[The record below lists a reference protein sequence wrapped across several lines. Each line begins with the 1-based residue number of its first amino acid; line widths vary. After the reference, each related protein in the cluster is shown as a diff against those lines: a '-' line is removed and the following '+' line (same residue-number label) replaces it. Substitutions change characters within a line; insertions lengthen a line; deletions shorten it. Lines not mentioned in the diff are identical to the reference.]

1 MIVGFSRH
9 GTGSGGGPVGYV
21 TDKTRTGREDS
32 PPEVLRG
39 SPEATRN
46 LIDSLDFRHKYTS
59 GVLSFAPE
67 EKITSE
73 MEQEFM
79 DRFEQVAFAGLEADQ
94 YSILWV
100 RHTHAGHHELHF
112 VTPRV
117 ELSTGK
123 SLNIRPPGDAAK
135 QAFDDLRSEINARYG
150 LADPD
155 DPRRTREVAQP
166 DHELKIAAE
175 ALRRGEKPQEDVRLL
190 IDAVLSQRAAQGLI
204 RSRGDVIDQVSDL
217 GMEVTREGKNYI
229 TVSDPQS
236 GQRWRMKGGLYEREF
251 DAAGAI
257 EAAAS
262 RRERDYSKPDE
273 AAAEQFAR
281 RVERHI
287 SARAEYHA
295 ARYAPAAA
303 RHDRGYAPEPAEHV
317 ADHLEKPG
325 DIPGPEHGYDLGRYL
340 SERLGPEYVSG
351 KPDHGQ
357 LAADQQPESHVIG
370 AREQNSG
377 PEHRSGEERDVRRA
391 AQRGESGR
399 QQLDSREAASPEDR
413 EVKHDGAGNA
423 FIERIETYGA
433 AVQRAA
439 ESIRE
444 GAVRLAEHVRAYCGR
459 QRHAVEASQLLRQ
472 SGECVIRAAEA
483 VREPLQAEQALRK
496 QLEFQEA
503 LQQKQRE
510 PEAPAPKQNRY
521 YGPSM

>member
-1 MIVGFSRH
+1 MIVGFSRR
-9 GTGSGGGPVGYV
+9 GTGGGSGPVEYV
-21 TDKTRTGREDS
+21 TNRTRTGREES

-39 SPEATRN
+39 SPEATRS

-59 GVLSFAPE
+59 GVLSFAPD
-67 EKITSE
+67 EKITPE

-94 YSILWV
+94 YNILWV
-100 RHTHAGHHELHF
+100 RHSHAGHHELHF

-117 ELSTGK
+117 ELGTGK

-135 QAFDDLRSEINARYG
+135 QAFDDLRSEINARHG

-155 DPRRTREVAQP
+155 DPRRTREISQP
-166 DHELKIAAE
+166 DHELKAAAE
-175 ALRRGEKPQEDVRLL
+175 ALRRGEKPQEDVRVL
-190 IDAVLSQRAAQGLI
+190 IDAVLSQRASQGLI
-204 RSRGDVIDQVSDL
+204 RSRSDVIDQVSDL

-251 DAAGAI
+251 DAAGTI

-273 AAAEQFAR
+273 AAAERFAE

-295 ARYAPAAA
+295 GRYAPAAA
-303 RHDRGYAPEPAEHV
+303 RHGRGYAPEPAEHV
-317 ADHLEKPG
+317 ADHREKSRG
-325 DIPGPEHGYDLGRYL
+325 VPGPEHGYDLDRYL

-357 LAADQQPESHVIG
+357 LAADQQPESHAGG
-370 AREQNSG
+370 AGEQNSG
-377 PEHRSGEERDVRRA
+377 PEHRSGQERDIRRT

-399 QQLDSREAASPEDR
+399 QYLDGREAGRPADS
-413 EVKHDGAGNA
+413 EVNHDGTGNA
-423 FIERIETYGA
+423 LIERLEAYGA
-433 AVQRAA
+433 AIQRAA

-444 GAVRLAEHVRAYCGR
+444 GTGRLAEHVRAYCGG

-472 SGECVIRAAEA
+472 SGERVIGAAEA
-483 VREPLQAEQALRK
+483 VREPLQAEQTLRK
-496 QLEFQEA
+496 ELEFQEA
-503 LQQKQRE
+503 IQQKQQE
-510 PEAPAPKQNRY
+510 PERPASKPNRY
-521 YGPSM
+521 YGPSI

>member
-9 GTGSGGGPVGYV
+9 GTGGGGGPVGYV
-21 TDKTRTGREDS
+21 TDKTRPGRENS

-67 EKITSE
+67 EKVTPE

-94 YSILWV
+94 YNILWV

-117 ELSTGK
+117 ELGTGK

-155 DPRRTREVAQP
+155 DPRRAREIAQP

-175 ALRRGEKPQEDVRLL
+175 ALRRGEKPQEDIRLL

-204 RSRGDVIDQVSDL
+204 RSRSDVIEQVSDL
-217 GMEVTREGKNYI
+217 GMQVTREGKNYI

-251 DAAGAI
+251 DAAGAV

-273 AAAEQFAR
+273 AAAEQFAK

-295 ARYAPAAA
+295 GRYAPAAA

-317 ADHLEKPG
+317 ADRREKPG
-325 DIPGPEHGYDLGRYL
+325 DIPGPECGYDLGRYL

-351 KPDHGQ
+351 K
-357 LAADQQPESHVIG
+357 
-370 AREQNSG
+370 
-377 PEHRSGEERDVRRA
+377 
-391 AQRGESGR
+391 
-399 QQLDSREAASPEDR
+399 
-413 EVKHDGAGNA
+413 
-423 FIERIETYGA
+423 
-433 AVQRAA
+433 
-439 ESIRE
+439 
-444 GAVRLAEHVRAYCGR
+444 
-459 QRHAVEASQLLRQ
+459 
-472 SGECVIRAAEA
+472 
-483 VREPLQAEQALRK
+483 
-496 QLEFQEA
+496 
-503 LQQKQRE
+503 
-510 PEAPAPKQNRY
+510 
-521 YGPSM
+521 

>member
-9 GTGSGGGPVGYV
+9 GTGGGGGPVGYV
-21 TDKTRTGREDS
+21 TDKARPGRENS

-39 SPEATRN
+39 SPEATCN

-67 EKITSE
+67 EKITPE

-79 DRFEQVAFAGLEADQ
+79 DRFERVAFAGLEADQ
-94 YSILWV
+94 YNILWV
-100 RHTHAGHHELHF
+100 RHSHAGHHELHF

-117 ELSTGK
+117 ELGTGK

-155 DPRRTREVAQP
+155 DPRRTREIAQP

-175 ALRRGEKPQEDVRLL
+175 ALRRGEKPKKDVRVL

-204 RSRGDVIDQVSDL
+204 RSRSDVIDQVSDL

-236 GQRWRMKGGLYEREF
+236 GQRWRLKGGLYEREF

-273 AAAEQFAR
+273 AAAKRFAE

-295 ARYAPAAA
+295 GRYAPAAA
-303 RHDRGYAPEPAEHV
+303 RHGRGYAAEPAEHV
-317 ADHLEKPG
+317 ADHREKPRS
-325 DIPGPEHGYDLGRYL
+325 IPGPEHGYDLGRYL

-357 LAADQQPESHVIG
+357 LAENQQPESYTG
-370 AREQNSG
+370 STGEQNRGPGHHSG
-377 PEHRSGEERDVRRA
+377 QRRDVRCTP
-391 AQRGESGR
+391 QRRESGR
-399 QQLDSREAASPEDR
+399 EHLDSREAASHEDL
-413 EVKHDGAGNA
+413 EVNHDGTGNA
-423 FIERIETYGA
+423 LIGRLEAYGA

-444 GAVRLAEHVRAYCGR
+444 GAGRLAEHVRAYCGR

-472 SGECVIRAAEA
+472 SGDCIVGAAEA
-483 VREPLQAEQALRK
+483 VQEPLQAEQALRK
-496 QLEFQEA
+496 QQEFQETIR
-503 LQQKQRE
+503 LKQQEIEQIHSKC
-510 PEAPAPKQNRY
+510 KIY
-521 YGPSM
+521 HGPSM